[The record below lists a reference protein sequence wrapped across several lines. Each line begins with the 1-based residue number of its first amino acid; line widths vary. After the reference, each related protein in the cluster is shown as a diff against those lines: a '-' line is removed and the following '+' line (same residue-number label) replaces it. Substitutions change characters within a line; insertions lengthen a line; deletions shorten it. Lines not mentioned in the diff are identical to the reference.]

1 MNAAG
6 YMFVCNKKTEKGC
19 LGNLIFGL
27 PAGRLPEMRRSI
39 GKDFLPLISHSQCDF
54 GSYLKP
60 NLPPE
65 GSLWLQFFARGQ
77 NY

>member
-39 GKDFLPLISHSQCDF
+39 GKSFLTLISHSQCDF
-54 GSYLKP
+54 GSYLKSSP
-60 NLPPE
+60 RGRE
-65 GSLWLQFFARGQ
+65 LWLQFLQ
-77 NY
+77 LN